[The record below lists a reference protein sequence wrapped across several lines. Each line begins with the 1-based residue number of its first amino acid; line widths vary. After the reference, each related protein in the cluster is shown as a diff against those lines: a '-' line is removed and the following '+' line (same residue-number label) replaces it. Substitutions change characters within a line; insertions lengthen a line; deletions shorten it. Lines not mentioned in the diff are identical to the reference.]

1 MSYVSKFESLWPRV
15 TRLDGGVWNPLM
27 SGLRRV
33 RAAGRYIIEVVLTV
47 GPGSA
52 VWAVDALGALYPR
65 LKTLCGCGNGCK
77 AEVMEVLGRSRNSTL
92 Q

>member
-15 TRLDGGVWNPLM
+15 TRLDGGVWDPLM
-27 SGLRRV
+27 SGLRRL

-52 VWAVDALGALYPR
+52 AWRGRGCLRRFISATTNVLR
-65 LKTLCGCGNGCK
+65 LW
-77 AEVMEVLGRSRNSTL
+77 EWM
-92 Q
+92 